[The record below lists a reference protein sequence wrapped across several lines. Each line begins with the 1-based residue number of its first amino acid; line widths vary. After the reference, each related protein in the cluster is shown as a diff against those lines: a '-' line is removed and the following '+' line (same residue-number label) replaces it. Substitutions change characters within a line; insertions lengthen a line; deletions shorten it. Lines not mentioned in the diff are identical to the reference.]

1 MIKKKTKIEKKETL
15 SFSTRDME
23 RKEEIFYVK
32 KSRSKSLYPDK
43 GPSSLFSLESI
54 PTTPHTDFQIN
65 QP

>member
-1 MIKKKTKIEKKETL
+1 MKKNMKIRKKETL
-15 SFSTRDME
+15 GFSKRDME

-32 KSRSKSLYPDK
+32 QSRSKSLYPDK